1 MPPNKNLLI
10 LSKKHRMDSSE
21 KRILELVK
29 ELNRHNH
36 NYYVLNQP
44 EISDFEFDK
53 MLEELNQLEKQ
64 YPQFKTPDSPT
75 QRVGSDI
82 SNKFNTV
89 KHDYK
94 MLSLGNTY
102 SESDLTDFHNRVI
115 KEIET
120 EPEYVCELKFDGAS
134 ISVKYENGIFK
145 RAVTRGDGTQGDDV
159 TKNIKTIR
167 SIPLS
172 INSNELPDQFEIRGE
187 ILMPHKTFDELN
199 LIREDNGETPFANPR
214 NATSGS
220 IKMIDSR
227 EVAKRKLDCYFYY
240 MMGKNIPAE
249 THLQSLEMLN
259 RNGFKV
265 SEHSKLCKN
274 INEVF
279 EYVHFWDKERHNLP
293 YDIDGIVIKVNSF
306 KMQDILGFTAKNP
319 KWAISYK
326 FKAEQVTTKLLS
338 IDYQVG
344 RTGAITPVANLEP
357 VQLAGTIVKRA
368 SLHNAD
374 QIALH
379 DIRIGD
385 NVYVEKGGEII
396 PKIVGVEK
404 HEPNSSPTLFIEK
417 CSECGAGLIRI
428 EGEAK
433 HFCPN
438 SSNCPPQIKG
448 KIEHFISRKAMN
460 IDSLGEETV
469 AQFYESGLIKTSAD
483 LYILTKEQILPLER
497 MAEKSADNIIN
508 SIAES
513 KKVGFER
520 VLFALGIRY
529 VGETV
534 AKTLAKAF
542 GSMDKLS
549 NASREELIAVDEI
562 GDRIADS
569 ILDHLSNQENFNLII
584 RLMNYGLQFEIQE
597 EEKLSESLKDL
608 KIIISGTFQNYSRD
622 EIKALIEKH
631 GGKNVSS
638 ISKNTDFL
646 IAGDNIGPSKL
657 EKATKLK
664 VKIISEQDFDELIN

>member
-1 MPPNKNLLI
+1 
-10 LSKKHRMDSSE
+10 MDTAE

-29 ELNRHNH
+29 ELKRHNH

-82 SNKFNTV
+82 SNKFNTI
-89 KHDYK
+89 KHAYK

-134 ISVKYENGIFK
+134 ISVKYENGLFK

-159 TKNIKTIR
+159 TQNIKTIR
-167 SIPLS
+167 TIPLS
-172 INSNELPDQFEIRGE
+172 VDSKELPEQFEIRGE
-187 ILMPHKTFDELN
+187 ILMPHKTFEELN
-199 LIREDNGETPFANPR
+199 ILREESGDTPFANPR

-240 MMGKNIPAE
+240 MMGDNIPTD
-249 THLQSLEMLN
+249 THYKSLKMLQDS
-259 RNGFKV
+259 GFKV

-279 EYVHFWDKERHNLP
+279 EYIHYWDIERKNLP

-306 KMQDILGFTAKNP
+306 KLQEILGYTAKTP
-319 KWAISYK
+319 KWAIAYK
-326 FKAEQVTTKLLS
+326 FKAEQVQTKLLS

-379 DIRIGD
+379 DIRVGD
-385 NVYVEKGGEII
+385 IVYVEKGGEII
-396 PKIVGVEK
+396 PKIVGVSL
-404 HEPNSSPTLFIEK
+404 HEEDSSPTEFIK
-417 CSECGAGLIRI
+417 YCPECGTELIRP

-438 SSNCPPQIKG
+438 SANCPPQIKG

-469 AQFYESGLIKTSAD
+469 AQFYENDLIKNSAD
-483 LYILTKEQILPLER
+483 LYTLTKEQILPLER
-497 MAEKSADNIIN
+497 MAEKSADNIIK
-508 SIAES
+508 SIEES

-542 GSMDKLS
+542 GSMDRLS

-569 ILDHLSNQENFNLII
+569 ILEHLANPDNFSLIV
-584 RLMNYGLQFEIQE
+584 RLMNAGLQFEIQK

-608 KIIISGTFQNYSRD
+608 KIIISGTFEKYSRN

-664 VKIISEQDFDELIN
+664 VKIISEDEFDVLIGK